1 MNTLKPLIM
10 SQKPA
15 KQERSPSCFQHRDE
29 KMKAKMAE
37 QTADLI
43 VLLVAMVARLHSQY
57 MASTW

>member
-1 MNTLKPLIM
+1 M
-10 SQKPA
+10 SQKPT

-29 KMKAKMAE
+29 KMKAKIAE

-57 MASTW
+57 MVSTW